1 MIRRF
6 EALTMTATNV
16 SCGIGP
22 WRGPETRE
30 SSSIDSVYVDKAVHS
45 AVNPARSTLGDTD
58 DDMDSER
65 SAKGRLRKFAR
76 RVEFR

>member
-1 MIRRF
+1 MNLRYDCSTQC
-6 EALTMTATNV
+6 LV
-16 SCGIGP
+16 SL
-22 WRGPETRE
+22 
-30 SSSIDSVYVDKAVHS
+30 SVDKAVAS
-45 AVNPARSTLGDTD
+45 VVNRAKPTLGDMD